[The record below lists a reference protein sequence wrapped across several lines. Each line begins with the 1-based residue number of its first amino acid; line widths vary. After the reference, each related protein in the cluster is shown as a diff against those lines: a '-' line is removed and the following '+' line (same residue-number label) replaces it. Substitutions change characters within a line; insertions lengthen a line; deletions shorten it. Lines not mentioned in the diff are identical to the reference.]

1 MKKKTYQAP
10 AINVIVVKHQCSL
23 LAGSA
28 NATGLD
34 GFGGYGGDGD
44 DGDYGD

>member
-28 NATGLD
+28 NAAGLD
-34 GFGGYGGDGD
+34 DFDGYGGNG
-44 DGDYGD
+44 GYQDYGD

>member
-28 NATGLD
+28 NASGLD
-34 GFGGYGGDGD
+34 GFGGYGGNG
-44 DGDYGD
+44 GYEDYGD